1 MIIKVSLYI
10 KNEDWIKLVKSI
22 AMKIVKT
29 MIKTCNSM
37 ECNSERFESV
47 ILI

>member
-10 KNEDWIKLVKSI
+10 KNEDWIKLVKSL

-37 ECNSERFESV
+37 ECNCKSFESV